1 MCGQR
6 GLLADSDDQTFG
18 MALSQQFR
26 THYDTITA
34 PIQAEVHQLH
44 KLCLDREYSGRGR
57 KEGMRKGVK
66 EGGRERVKMEIGRY
80 SVEERGTLEGGG
92 G

>member
-18 MALSQQFR
+18 MALSRQFR
-26 THYDTITA
+26 THYDTIIA

-44 KLCLDREYSGRGR
+44 KTHKQRVFW
-57 KEGMRKGVK
+57 KEGMWEGVKERERNIRRRKRERK
-66 EGGRERVKMEIGRY
+66 EGGRRQTCNMG
-80 SVEERGTLEGGG
+80 SVYV
-92 G
+92 

>member
-18 MALSQQFR
+18 MALSRQFR
-26 THYDTITA
+26 THYDTIIA

-44 KLCLDREYSGRGR
+44 KTHKQRVFW
-57 KEGMRKGVK
+57 KEGMWEGVK
-66 EGGRERVKMEIGRY
+66 ERERE
-80 SVEERGTLEGGG
+80 
-92 G
+92 